1 MDAQATTPAPQAIM
15 DGGIDYA
22 GLFPPAALALAAAVD
37 EYIAAR
43 GGPDARLLGRF
54 VVPATQLG
62 ALGDEL
68 AGRDPGPGVMPLSVI
83 VRDRSEDDR
92 RAVEA
97 FSAGPLSAQAPI
109 ESIEARPAD
118 LSGLAWL
125 AHAFPPGRD
134 VYAEVD
140 LSTDV
145 PQWLDAIAAHGL
157 RAKVRTGG
165 LTADAFPAPQALLAF
180 LDGTIARGLRF
191 KATAGLHHAVRGS
204 YPLTY
209 APDAEQA
216 PMYGYLNVLLATAAL
231 RDGQPRDAALALLL
245 QPEGVTLTADGVSC
259 AGVPLSPAALAAT
272 RRDHFTSFGSC
283 SFREPATE
291 FHAHLAH

>member
-1 MDAQATTPAPQAIM
+1 MDAQATSPAPQALM

-22 GLFPPAALALAAAVD
+22 GLFPPAALGLPSAVD

-43 GGPDARLLGRF
+43 RGPDARLLGRF

-62 ALGDEL
+62 AFGDVL
-68 AGRDPGPGVMPLSVI
+68 ADRDPGPGAMPLSVI

-92 RAVEA
+92 VAVEA
-97 FSAGPLSAQAPI
+97 FSAAPLAALAPI
-109 ESIEARPAD
+109 ESIEARPGD
-118 LSGLAWL
+118 LEGLAWL
-125 AHAFPPGRD
+125 AHAFLPGRE
-134 VYAEVD
+134 VYTEVD
-140 LSTDV
+140 LSADV
-145 PQWLDAIAAHGL
+145 PRWLDAIAAHGL

-165 LTADAFPAPQALLAF
+165 LIADAFPAPQALLAF

-259 AGVPLSPAALAAT
+259 AGVQLSPATLAAT